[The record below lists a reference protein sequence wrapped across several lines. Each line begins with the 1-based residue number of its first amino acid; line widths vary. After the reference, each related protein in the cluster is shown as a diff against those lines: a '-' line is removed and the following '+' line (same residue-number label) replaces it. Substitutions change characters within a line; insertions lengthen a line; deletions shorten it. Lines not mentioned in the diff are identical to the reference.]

1 MLPRSVWAALAGGLA
16 FRAVK
21 VWIDPGLLE
30 TPPDEFYTIAKAFL
44 SSGVYSYDGLT
55 PTAFRL
61 PLWPLTMALLFKLTG
76 TTAYLAVVAL
86 NFVFSGLAAVL
97 TYRAARRLL
106 PEGWAVAAVWLQ
118 VLNPFAAHVDYSANY
133 EPLLTL
139 LFAATMLLL
148 VRGVADGDAS
158 PRPWLAAGAVTGLSL
173 TCRSSMLLLP
183 PIVTAFLPSWT
194 GRPGAW
200 RHGVLMSLLAY
211 VFVVPWLVRNYS
223 HFQRVIPFEDGMG
236 LHALY
241 QSSTGVQGIMPDD
254 RLPEPLKTYYFA
266 HDPRIGPAS
275 KELALKNIKENP
287 LRYLGYCVGRIR
299 TIWFDGGWAEQGL
312 GSIRSFDEY
321 CREGSWGRAASKV
334 LAKGAE
340 AAFVTLALAG
350 MALSWKTKAARPV
363 TLLILYM
370 NIHLLTQGLSRYV
383 VPAVPALAVLA
394 CLGASGAL
402 ARLRPA
408 GAS

>member
-1 MLPRSVWAALAGGLA
+1 MLPRAVWAALAGGLA

-21 VWIDPGLLE
+21 VWIDPSLFE
-30 TPPDEFYTIAKAFL
+30 PPVGEFYLITKAFL
-44 SSGVYSYDGLT
+44 SSGVYSYDGVT

-76 TTAYLAVVAL
+76 TTAHLAVVAL
-86 NFVFSGLAAVL
+86 NLLFSCAAAVL
-97 TYRAARRLL
+97 TYRAARRIL
-106 PEGWAVAAVWLQ
+106 PEGWAVAACWLQ
-118 VLNPFAAHVDYSANY
+118 VLNPFAAHLDFSANY
-133 EPLLTL
+133 ESLLGL
-139 LFAATMLLL
+139 LFAALMLTL
-148 VRGVADGDAS
+148 VRGVQDGDAS

-173 TCRSSMLLLP
+173 TCRSSLMFLP
-183 PIVTAFLPSWT
+183 PIVAGFLPSWT

-200 RHGVLMSLLAY
+200 RHGVLMTLVAY
-211 VFVVPWLVRNYS
+211 AFVTPWLARNYAL
-223 HFQRVIPFEDGMG
+223 FKRVIPFEDGMG

-254 RLPEPLKTYYFA
+254 RLPEPLKTYYIN

-275 KELALKNIKENP
+275 KEIALKNIRENP

-299 TIWFDGGWAEQGL
+299 TIWFDAGWAEQGL

-321 CREGSWGRAASKV
+321 RREGSWGRAASKV

-340 AAFVTLALAG
+340 AAFVCLALVG
-350 MALSWKTKAARPV
+350 MLLSWKTKAARPV

-383 VPAVPALAVLA
+383 VPAVPGLAVLA

-402 ARLRPA
+402 ERLRA
-408 GAS
+408 ARAA